1 MPINKAWEAKSSAT
15 FGRGEVHPRPVQGV
29 ERQVSMSRI
38 GRAPIPVPP
47 KVQVNWSDGNLV
59 TVKGPRGEL
68 SYQVDPQLSL
78 KLEDGV
84 LSVSRPSDSKEHK
97 AKHGLYRSLVNNMVV
112 GVTNGYTKQLEIHG
126 VGYRAAKI
134 GENLVIQVGYSHP
147 VEVQPPQGI
156 SLTVDGVDPAT
167 KATKISVN
175 GIDKQLVGEVAANI
189 RRIRKP
195 EPYKGKGIRYA
206 GEAIRRKAG
215 KAGKVGG
222 KKK

>member
-1 MPINKAWEAKSSAT
+1 
-15 FGRGEVHPRPVQGV
+15 
-29 ERQVSMSRI
+29 MSRI

-68 SYQVDPQLSL
+68 SYQVDPELSL

-97 AKHGLYRSLVNNMVV
+97 AKHGLYRTLVNNMVV

-134 GENLVIQVGYSHP
+134 GENLVVQVGYSHP

-156 SLTVDGVDPAT
+156 SFTVDGVDPAT

-195 EPYKGKGIRYA
+195 EPYKGKGIRYT